1 MTPSNRSMTLD
12 KKSSQL
18 ELLTRLVHDA
28 PKIQIVC
35 SSGKILDLG
44 QENAVRI
51 HMRCVFEIGL
61 TKQWQ
66 PIQFE

>member
-51 HMRCVFEIGL
+51 HMRLCI
-61 TKQWQ
+61 
-66 PIQFE
+66 